1 MMTEIKVNIGSDN
14 GLTAPSHYLNQ
25 SWLLIN
31 EVLWHSP
38 GAISQRVPQLFLCIM
53 SLKIIFGKLL
63 PHFSGVR
70 LWLPGLYGHQCLRR
84 AVKLNKQTRSLLSIH
99 SLTHSLT
106 PLHSL
111 THSLLSIHS
120 LTHPLTPPFSHSLT
134 PLHSLTHSPT
144 HPLTPLHSLTHSLL
158 SIHSLLSM
166 LSLLSL
172 THRLTHG
179 VNELM
184 FKYYFCLYEN
194 SW

>member
-25 SWLLIN
+25 SWLLIS

-84 AVKLNKQTRSLLSIH
+84 AVKLNKQTRSLLSILSLTH
-99 SLTHSLT
+99 SLLSILSLTHSLT

-111 THSLLSIHS
+111 THPPTHSLLHSLTHSLLSI
-120 LTHPLTPPFSHSLT
+120 L
-134 PLHSLTHSPT
+134 SLTHSPT
-144 HPLTPLHSLTHSLL
+144 HSSPFTHSLL